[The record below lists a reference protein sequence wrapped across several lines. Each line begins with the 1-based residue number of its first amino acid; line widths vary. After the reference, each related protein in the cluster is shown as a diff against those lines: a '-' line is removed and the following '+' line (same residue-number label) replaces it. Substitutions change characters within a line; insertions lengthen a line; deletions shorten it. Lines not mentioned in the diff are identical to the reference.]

1 MTLNIAVVST
11 SGIHQSSDFRLTDFK
26 RGSDGRYIPIEDN
39 SPKFVSLRYKN
50 WGGYLTY
57 CGVGKWEFK
66 STYDTASEW
75 ISALGSNA
83 TFDDV
88 ALSIEAQGS
97 SWIQR
102 IQSQLQGFQGHTFIL
117 AAFEKE
123 RPRVAVISNT
133 HSTKGPIS
141 RSAKA
146 GLQASFGADSGTHIY
161 VTGLDNAVSKENR
174 IALKQLIGSKADP
187 HVVRHRLARINAMAS
202 NRIESRNGIS
212 ASCMCYSIDSLGG
225 GGGEIH
231 GQVKGRFLPIHLTDG
246 LNMLKSSE
254 LSELQGPNVQIRGF
268 TFTTSDSSKAADAE
282 HVECTFE
289 MAESNP
295 SSILTGHDLGRMNER
310 NITILSAN
318 ESRSIVGQIRRPLSN
333 PPQAFFW
340 INGHEITELQTLG
353 GSMSNATDV
362 NNANVV
368 VGSCLTVGGEWRAT
382 LWRSGESVLDLG
394 SLDANNAS
402 SKAINDQNVVVGV
415 VYRSPVTPQGEYH
428 RAFRWTSSEGM
439 MLIPGTEELWSEA
452 LDVNNRGDILGWC
465 RVSNQMRSFVWSQ
478 SAGIRFLDGAVG
490 KTFYASRIND
500 SGVVI
505 GEADDDSG
513 VRRAMVWTS
522 EAGLSALNVPFEF
535 HPTAID
541 SVGNIVGRDSKR
553 PWSGAWLV
561 TTRGDLISIPAGA
574 DHNVD
579 ACTFVGGSIFGH
591 ARKGGWKHVHPMRW
605 DFASRSQPL

>member
-1 MTLNIAVVST
+1 MTLNITVVST

-26 RGSDGRYIPIEDN
+26 RGPDGRYVPIEDN
-39 SPKFVSLRYKN
+39 SPKLVALQYKN
-50 WGGYLTY
+50 WVGYLTY
-57 CGVGKWEFK
+57 CGVGKWKHK
-66 STYDTASEW
+66 STYDSATEW
-75 ISALGSNA
+75 ISALGPNA

-97 SWIQR
+97 SWIQS
-102 IQSQLQGFQGHTFIL
+102 IQSQLHGFQGHTFIL
-117 AAFEKE
+117 AAFERG

-141 RSAKA
+141 RSVKA

-161 VTGLDNAVSKENR
+161 VTGLDNAVSKANR
-174 IALKQLIGSKADP
+174 VALKQLIGSKADP

-202 NRIESRNGIS
+202 NRIEASNGIS

-246 LNMLKSSE
+246 LNLLKSSE
-254 LSELQGPNVQIRGF
+254 LSELQGPNGQIRGV

-282 HVECTFE
+282 HIECSFE
-289 MAESNP
+289 ITEINSP
-295 SSILTGHDLGRMNER
+295 SILTGHDLGRINEW
-310 NITILSAN
+310 NVTILSAN

-333 PPQAFFW
+333 PPQAFLW
-340 INGHEITELQTLG
+340 IDGQDITELQTLG

-368 VGSCLTVGGEWRAT
+368 VGSCATVSGEWRAT
-382 LWRSGESVLDLG
+382 LWRPGEPVLDLG
-394 SLDANNAS
+394 TLDANNAN
-402 SKAINDQNVVVGV
+402 SKGINDQDVVVGV
-415 VYRSPVTPQGEYH
+415 IYRSSATLQTAYH
-428 RAFRWTSSEGM
+428 RAFRWTISEGM
-439 MLIPGTEELWSEA
+439 TLIPGTESLWGEA

-465 RVSNQMRSFVWSQ
+465 RGPKQMRSFVWSQ
-478 SAGIRFLDGAVG
+478 WAGLRFLDGEIG
-490 KTFYASRIND
+490 KPFYASRIND
-500 SGVVI
+500 SGIVI

-513 VRRAMVWTS
+513 VRRAMVWSS
-522 EAGLSALNVPFEF
+522 ETGLLPLDVPFEF

-541 SVGNIVGRDSKR
+541 AIGNIVGRDSKG

-579 ACTFVGGSIFGH
+579 ACTFAGGSIFGH
-591 ARKGGWKHVHPMRW
+591 ARKGSWKHVHPMRW
-605 DFASRSQPL
+605 DFTSGSRPL